1 MSKKR
6 ETTVQPGKTYECPDC
21 GEVSPTPQAHAAHVQ
36 QCRRRLVREFP
47 AKVKALETQVVE
59 LSGKLESLD
68 SKLNNLS
75 GELANTP
82 TKQHLDEQI
91 EGVKVMLNTVGK
103 QLEGVANKFVEMD
116 SRISA
121 LEKAGTAGT
130 PAESKEEEA
139 VVSMEGAE
147 AEARAPD
154 VPPEGKS
161 ALERIGLKGS
171 DLGPLLQ
178 GIGALVAAFR
188 GPASP
193 SGAVNLE
200 ELATKALVEDLK
212 TMGHIRRSIAARI
225 LASFP
230 APEHVA
236 ER

>member
-1 MSKKR
+1 
-6 ETTVQPGKTYECPDC
+6 
-21 GEVSPTPQAHAAHVQ
+21 
-36 QCRRRLVREFP
+36 
-47 AKVKALETQVVE
+47 

-75 GELANTP
+75 GELADTP

-91 EGVKVMLNTVGK
+91 EGVKVVLNTVGK
-103 QLEGVANKFVEMD
+103 QLEGAANKFVEMD

-121 LEKAGTAGT
+121 LEKAGTAST
-130 PAESKEEEA
+130 PAKSKEEEA

-154 VPPEGKS
+154 VSPEGKS

-188 GPASP
+188 GSASS